1 MVLNRL
7 RNRCSGRGF
16 ETATSTKNPSPDGL
30 LMGVKWDRRALKGS
44 SLYPAWYHR
53 YRAKLIV
60 ANDNYAEARLAA

>member
-7 RNRCSGRGF
+7 CNRRSGRGF
-16 ETATSTKNPSPDGL
+16 ETATSTESPWRHGL
-30 LMGVKWDRRALKGS
+30 SLGVKWDRRSLKDS
-44 SLYPAWYHR
+44 SLYPALYHR